1 MKRIFMNTENSKIN
15 KSHKCFYKFTDKLNL
30 KNPNKSITFKKF
42 ITHGKTLNL
51 HITTLN
57 LKYLLQLGIM
67 NLIYLMDH
75 ILFQTFK
82 IVLDIL

>member
-1 MKRIFMNTENSKIN
+1 MNTENSKIN

-51 HITTLN
+51 HI
-57 LKYLLQLGIM
+57 K
-67 NLIYLMDH
+67 
-75 ILFQTFK
+75 FK
-82 IVLDIL
+82 ISASTWNNEFDLSDGSYSVSDIQDCFGYTLTKDCSR